1 MKQVEIKK
9 LDDLHQYILELTCI
23 SYLQNVIQY
32 ENYSILDDTNEIWE
46 EAKNYLVDRE
56 LETISK
62 IRNLTQ
68 SPDFAFT
75 IK

>member
-9 LDDLHQYILELTCI
+9 LDELHQCILELTCI

-75 IK
+75 VK